1 MTYTE
6 SIIKCLLRLESG
18 EALSVNTDEKDFE
31 LARNIAIAAC
41 EVTSV
46 PVKIVITVNGKPS
59 DVIDIDPQG
68 VAVDSV
74 RHVLLRLEHLEN
86 REMPEDALDIIVDE
100 TDFPTLQK
108 LGHLAEPLTFG
119 RRIALPWCVVP
130 ANPETEPAIDDD
142 RIIAVD
148 YRKKYLNGKK
158 ITSLRFK
165 GEHTDFE
172 VDVPPSVYFFGGT
185 TVLSS
190 GRTFV
195 STADYERLGVTLDC
209 NSLEGKLRA
218 NAVIFGR
225 KQTLN
230 LEFKN
235 GKLVSDGGSRE
246 LARLLEY
253 DVNLRKAGWI
263 SMKDR
268 DFRLYLGGSP
278 MDGLDGFY
286 EEEEEL
292 PAFFN
297 TSLYSLELQLEDSLN
312 VSCYDGSLA
321 RTELVR
327 KGFFLE

>member
-1 MTYTE
+1 MTYIE

-18 EALSVNTDEKDFE
+18 EALSVNTEEKDFE
-31 LARNIAIAAC
+31 FARNIALAAC

-46 PVKIVITVNGKPS
+46 PVKIVVTVNGRPS

-68 VAVDSV
+68 VAADPV
-74 RHVLLRLEHLEN
+74 RHVLLRLEHVEN
-86 REMPEDALDIIVDE
+86 REMPEDALDIIVEE

-130 ANPETEPAIDDD
+130 ANPETELSIDND

-148 YRKKYLNGKK
+148 YRKKYLNSKK
-158 ITSLRFK
+158 ITSLTFK
-165 GEHTDFE
+165 GENTDFE
-172 VDVPPSVYFFGGT
+172 ADVPSSVFFFGGS

-190 GRTFV
+190 GRSFV
-195 STADYERLGVTLDC
+195 CCADYEKLSVSLDC
-209 NSLEGKLRA
+209 NSLEGKFRA
-218 NAVIFGR
+218 KAVIFGR
-225 KQTLN
+225 KQVLN

-235 GKLVSDGGSRE
+235 GKLVSDGNSRE

-253 DVNLRKAGWI
+253 DVNLRKAGWL

-278 MDGLDGFY
+278 MDGLEGYY
-286 EEEEEL
+286 EDEEGL
-292 PAFFN
+292 PSFFN
-297 TSLYSLELQLEDSLN
+297 SSPYSLELQLEDNLN
-312 VSCYDGSLA
+312 ISCYDTGLA
-321 RTELVR
+321 QTELVR

>member
-1 MTYTE
+1 MTYID
-6 SIIKCLLRLESG
+6 SIINCLLRLESG
-18 EALSVNTDEKDFE
+18 EALSINTEEKDFE
-31 LARNIAIAAC
+31 FARNIALAAC

-46 PVKIVITVNGKPS
+46 PVKIVVTVNGRPS

-68 VAVDSV
+68 TALDPV
-74 RHVLLRLEHLEN
+74 RHVLLRLEHMEN
-86 REMPEDALDIIVDE
+86 REMPQDALDIIVEE

-108 LGHLAEPLTFG
+108 LGHLAEPLSFG

-130 ANPETEPAIDDD
+130 ANPETEPSIDND

-148 YRKKYLNGKK
+148 YRKRYLNSKK
-158 ITSLRFK
+158 ISSLMFS
-165 GEHTDFE
+165 GNHTGFE
-172 VDVPPSVYFFGGT
+172 VDVPSDVYFFGGS

-190 GRTFV
+190 GRSFV
-195 STADYERLGVTLDC
+195 STADYEKLGVSLDC
-209 NSLEGKLRA
+209 NSLDGRLRA
-218 NAVIFGR
+218 CAVIFGR
-225 KQTLN
+225 KQVLD

-235 GKLVSDGGSRE
+235 GKLVSYSNSRE

-278 MDGLDGFY
+278 MDGLEGIY
-286 EEEEEL
+286 EDEEGL
-292 PAFFN
+292 PSFFN
-297 TSLYSLELQLEDSLN
+297 RSPYSLELELETDLNIYSYDST
-312 VSCYDGSLA
+312 LA
-321 RTELVR
+321 KTELVR